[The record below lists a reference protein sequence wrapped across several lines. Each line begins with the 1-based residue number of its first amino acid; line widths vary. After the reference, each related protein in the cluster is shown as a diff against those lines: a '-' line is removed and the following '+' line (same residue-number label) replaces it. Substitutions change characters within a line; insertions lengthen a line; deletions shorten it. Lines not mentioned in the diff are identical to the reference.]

1 MAVQLD
7 LFTDV
12 SLRVPFEVLDEE
24 SFVEMAKRQGFV
36 EEVVIIDP
44 CKGCRYQ
51 GLCDSDECAL
61 KLYRLDS
68 KESTDYKSWDYGFE
82 EI

>member
-7 LFTDV
+7 LFTGV
-12 SLRVPFEVLDEE
+12 SLQVPFEVLDEE
-24 SFVEMAKRQGFV
+24 SFVEMAKRQDV
-36 EEVVIIDP
+36 SEVVFDIDP

-68 KESTDYKSWDYGFE
+68 RKSTKNKSWKYGF
-82 EI
+82 

>member
-1 MAVQLD
+1 MCIQLD
-7 LFTDV
+7 LFSDV
-12 SLRVPFEVLDEE
+12 SLQEPIEVLAEDAF
-24 SFVEMAKRQGFV
+24 SEMAKRQDIG
-36 EEVVIIDP
+36 EEVFGKDP

-68 KESTDYKSWDYGFE
+68 KNSTEYKSWKYGF
-82 EI
+82 